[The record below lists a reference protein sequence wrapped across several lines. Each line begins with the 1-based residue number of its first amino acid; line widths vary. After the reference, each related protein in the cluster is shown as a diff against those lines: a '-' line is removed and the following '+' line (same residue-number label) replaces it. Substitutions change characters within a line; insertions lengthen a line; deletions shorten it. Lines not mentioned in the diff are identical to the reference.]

1 MNPCDH
7 RAEVSVSA
15 AVYGVLTRKAAKY
28 QAKTRTWLKNIMFFL
43 ICGPQ
48 GRANDR
54 HNFCAALEHCL
65 G

>member
-1 MNPCDH
+1 MLTLH
-7 RAEVSVSA
+7 YKSAVSVSA
-15 AVYGVLTRKAAKY
+15 AVYEVLTRKAAKY
-28 QAKTRTWLKNIMFFL
+28 QAKTRTWLKNIMFCL
-43 ICGPQ
+43 IWGPQ